1 MGGKDLYVFDF
12 PGPVEHNK
20 DGREIG
26 TGLYIACLTAQL
38 KGNRTRFINQNRNS
52 VEGNNCKFD
61 EDVVARKHRI
71 LVISRETIKFGN
83 ELSIWYGPNYDFH
96 NDKDGKK
103 KSGRK
108 VARKAKKARKFYK

>member
-1 MGGKDLYVFDF
+1 VGGKDLYVFDF
-12 PGPVEHNK
+12 PGPVEHDK

-26 TGLYIACLTAQL
+26 TGPYIVCLTAQL
-38 KGNRTRFINQNRNS
+38 KGNYTRFINQNGNS

-61 EDVVARKHRI
+61 GDVVARKQRI